1 MTVRGRRRG
10 RVGDRERRDG
20 AQRREM
26 EALREGDGIER
37 REKTSVRRGDRAL
50 GIRERARGG
59 RRGDRALGLP
69 GDAGAWRRSKGARG
83 RDEMRARVR
92 RGLGGLDLQGK
103 WAGLV
108 CWLGCGLEAGLDGRA

>member
-1 MTVRGRRRG
+1 
-10 RVGDRERRDG
+10 
-20 AQRREM
+20 M

-69 GDAGAWRRSKGARG
+69 GDAVCVCAAAGRG
-83 RDEMRARVR
+83 NERERGEEGEM
-92 RGLGGLDLQGK
+92 G
-103 WAGLV
+103 
-108 CWLGCGLEAGLDGRA
+108 